1 MENNSSMS
9 YNDLYELASERIIN
23 YVDRLSTLEGGE
35 DYITQG
41 ILLSEIRSLS
51 DALDNDDEILAMTY
65 HRHLSESFGMVFE
78 SEHGDPELMF
88 GHTLY

>member
-1 MENNSSMS
+1 MS
-9 YNDLYELASERIIN
+9 YDNLYELASERIIN
-23 YVDRLSTLEGGE
+23 YVDRLSTLEGGK

-51 DALDNDDEILAMTY
+51 DALNNDDEILAMTY

-78 SEHGDPELMF
+78 YEHGDPELMF